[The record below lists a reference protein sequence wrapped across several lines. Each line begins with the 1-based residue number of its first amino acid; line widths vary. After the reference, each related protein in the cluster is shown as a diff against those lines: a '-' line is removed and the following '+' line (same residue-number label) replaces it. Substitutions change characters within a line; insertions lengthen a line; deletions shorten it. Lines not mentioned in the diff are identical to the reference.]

1 MTLQLAG
8 WLCLTMATLA
18 ACTMPVTP
26 APSAPAQTDATAPAP
41 ASRREVTIWAP
52 YAGELEIDTLAANAD
67 LIQEVNFFWY
77 ELVDGGRITG
87 GVNSK
92 AALDKAHELGLRIV
106 PSIVNRGF
114 SREAVLAAIGAPEA
128 RQAHIAAIVNLV
140 ATNGYDGIDIDYE
153 SLAAEDRETFT
164 LFIEE
169 LAVALHAIDK
179 QLSIAVHAK
188 SDDAGAWNGPA
199 AQDWPRLGAAVDR
212 FKIMTYDYH
221 YGTSEAGPIA
231 PVAWIDDVLT
241 YAATVVSPAKTY
253 MGVHFYGYEW
263 VGASGVGIEWRQAVK
278 RAAQNDATIQRDE
291 SSEAWFTYGDGRF
304 TVYYADVENLRVKL
318 AAIAA
323 AHPDLAG
330 IAIWRLGGED
340 PENWEAIHT
349 WAGE

>member
-1 MTLQLAG
+1 L
-8 WLCLTMATLA
+8 
-18 ACTMPVTP
+18 
-26 APSAPAQTDATAPAP
+26 
-41 ASRREVTIWAP
+41 VTIWAP
-52 YAGELEIDTLAANAD
+52 YAGELEIATLAANGD

-77 ELVDGGRITG
+77 ELVEGGRITG

-92 AALDKAHELGLRIV
+92 AALDKARELGLRIL

-114 SREAVLAAIGAPEA
+114 NREAVLAAIGAPEV
-128 RQAHIAAIVNLV
+128 RQAHIAAIVDLV
-140 ATNGYDGIDIDYE
+140 VTNGYDGIDIDYE

-164 LFIEE
+164 RFIEE
-169 LAVALHAIDK
+169 LALALHAIDK

-188 SDDAGAWNGPA
+188 TDDAGAWNGPA

-221 YGTSEAGPIA
+221 YSTSEAGPIA
-231 PVAWIDDVLT
+231 PVAWINDVLA

-263 VGASGVGIEWRQAVK
+263 VGASGAGIEWRQAV
-278 RAAQNDATIQRDE
+278 RTAMQNDATIRRDE
-291 SSEAWFTYGDGRF
+291 SGEAWFTYDDGRF
-304 TVYYADVENLRVKL
+304 TVYFADAENLRVKL

-340 PENWEAIHT
+340 PENWEAIRKWT
-349 WAGE
+349 ER